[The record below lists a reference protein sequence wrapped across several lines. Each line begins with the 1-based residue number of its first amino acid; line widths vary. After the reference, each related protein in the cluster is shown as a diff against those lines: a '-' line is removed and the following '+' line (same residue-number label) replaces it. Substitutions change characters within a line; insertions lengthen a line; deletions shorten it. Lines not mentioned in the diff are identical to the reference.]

1 MAKRDG
7 DRENARPLPPRHSI
21 EVAYQLPEKVVWIEF
36 LDDQLQESSRP
47 RELRG
52 ARSEHAY
59 RTWTKFFTPSLSVDL
74 LFRAKGVFQEA
85 VDVGLVMDHAHGC
98 TSTTHDTRAKDERVP
113 KIAEGL
119 GRPRGLGCVG
129 ERTAR
134 GCARTAKDQ
143 GQ

>member
-21 EVAYQLPEKVVWIEF
+21 EVACDLPEKVIWIEF

-52 ARSEHAY
+52 ARSEHTY

-74 LFRAKGVFQEA
+74 LFRAN
-85 VDVGLVMDHAHGC
+85 GLF
-98 TSTTHDTRAKDERVP
+98 
-113 KIAEGL
+113 
-119 GRPRGLGCVG
+119 
-129 ERTAR
+129 
-134 GCARTAKDQ
+134 
-143 GQ
+143 